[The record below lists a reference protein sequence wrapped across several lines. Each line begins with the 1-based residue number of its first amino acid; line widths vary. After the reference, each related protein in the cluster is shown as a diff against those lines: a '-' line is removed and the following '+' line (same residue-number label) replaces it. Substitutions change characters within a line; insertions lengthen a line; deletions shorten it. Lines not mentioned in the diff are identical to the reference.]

1 MTDTVSSGHMED
13 SNKKPHR
20 ENSDAKEETKHHL
33 FKVPLRKTK
42 CVVADVLWE
51 KRVS

>member
-1 MTDTVSSGHMED
+1 MTDTVSSGHTED
-13 SNKKPHR
+13 LNKRPIR
-20 ENSDAKEETKHHL
+20 ENSDANEENKHHL